1 MKFLVNVEKDSL
13 VVKIKMTPNDE
24 DTSFTYEVYNEL
36 SHADYDDVRDHNI
49 EGLEEMGSLLLHL
62 EGLYEEYHNE
72 NA

>member
-36 SHADYDDVRDHNI
+36 SDSDYLDMINQYNI
-49 EGLEEMGSLLLHL
+49 GDTIMMRIIRNNNSTYLAFTI
-62 EGLYEEYHNE
+62 N
-72 NA
+72 

>member
-1 MKFLVNVEKDSL
+1 MKILVNVDENSL

-36 SHADYDDVRDHNI
+36 SDVDYLDIRDHKI

-62 EGLYEEYHNE
+62 EELHKEL
-72 NA
+72 